1 MATGQYAQLGG
12 LSYLAVGRETTLGTY
27 NTCTAALDV
36 ISCSIKTTQD
46 NKIIEQ
52 IERARTYSKR
62 ISLMKKIQGDIEFY
76 VAPNVDA
83 TGFILQNAFGGT
95 VTSATATGE
104 TAGAGANSAVD
115 HTFALGNFDQSWPS
129 LCINMRK
136 GDSTNGKVF
145 NYSGMRVNSV
155 NFSAQMEEALKCNLN
170 LIGLDSTTLSND
182 VSAALTVTS
191 APLLS
196 FVDGRVSVET
206 AFASLTSSSFWH
218 VQSAEFGITNNLKAD
233 SASGRLG
240 SQILTVL
247 PPGMAQFSLKCK
259 IRFDTLTAYSA
270 MLNATQLSVQLDFQ
284 GPTLSSSAIR
294 QKLRFNFPRVFVNNA
309 DDPSI
314 GGPDQILTSD
324 VDFHVLRDDT
334 TSTGYAVQA
343 VLTSQ
348 KQNWT

>member
-1 MATGQYAQLGG
+1 MAVGQFAQLGG
-12 LSYLAVGRETTLGTY
+12 LSYLAVGRETTMGTY

-76 VAPNVDA
+76 ISPNLDA
-83 TGFILQNAFGGT
+83 TGFILQNVFGGT

-104 TAGAGANSAVD
+104 TVGAGASSAVD
-115 HTFALGNFDQSWPS
+115 HTFAIGNFDQSWPS

-136 GDSTNGKVF
+136 GDSTHGEVF
-145 NYSGMRVNSV
+145 HYSGLRVNSI
-155 NFSAQMEEALKCNLN
+155 NFSAQMDEALKGNIN
-170 LIGLDSTTLSND
+170 LIGLDSTIGSD

-206 AFASLTSSSFWH
+206 SFASLTSTSFWH
-218 VQSAEFGITNNLKAD
+218 VQSAEFGINNNLKAD
-233 SASGRLG
+233 ADSGRIG

-247 PPGMAQFSLKCK
+247 PPGIAQFTLKCK
-259 IRFDTLTAYSA
+259 IRFDTTTAYSA
-270 MLNATQLSVQLDFQ
+270 MLNSTQLAVQLDFV
-284 GPTLSSSAIR
+284 GPTLTSSSIR
-294 QKLRFNFPRVFVNNA
+294 QKLRFNFPRVFVNSA

-314 GGPDQILTSD
+314 GGPDQILMSD
-324 VDFHVLRDDT
+324 IDFHVLRDD
-334 TSTGYAVQA
+334 SSATGYAVQA

-348 KQNWT
+348 KQSWA